1 MRQTNRLMLAAALLG
16 LAAAPAFAQTGTA
29 TTPAAPAQGSR
40 PAASA
45 ATPANPGGTVT
56 PAPTAQRPA
65 PSQGTQAGSTQQR
78 PANVVP
84 PAANPGSAQGG
95 TQAPRA
101 TN

>member
-1 MRQTNRLMLAAALLG
+1 MRQTNRFMLAAALLG

-29 TTPAAPAQGSR
+29 TAPAAPATGSR
-40 PAASA
+40 PAATA

-65 PSQGTQAGSTQQR
+65 ASPGTQAGSTQGR

-84 PAANPGSAQGG
+84 PATTQGG
-95 TQAPRA
+95 TPAPRA